1 MAFLRNLPWKL
12 PFGTGVPKSRVAIQI
27 MSDLHLEVGAG
38 EQYADFA
45 VPRQAPYLL
54 LGGDIGNLSNYEAFL
69 GFLKRMTDTFDRVFL
84 VLGNHDF
91 YQLTHA
97 AGLAAAR
104 RLEAEPE
111 LGGRL
116 TLLQQ
121 NRFDLPE
128 TNVTLLGCTLWTHV
142 PDDAAKIVRATV
154 QDFKQMEDWTVE
166 THNRCHAEDL
176 AWLQTQVADIRREAK
191 ESGAPARTIV
201 VATHHAPAK
210 NHTSK
215 PQYRDNPW
223 NSGFSTEIVGVGD
236 WRPVQYW
243 VFGHTHYCNS
253 FETRGVKVVS
263 NQRGY
268 YLPRKEGGT
277 VNLENLDPKH
287 MFAVEKVIEVEYD

>member
-1 MAFLRNLPWKL
+1 MAFIWNLPWKL
-12 PFGTGVPKSRVAIQI
+12 PFGTGAPKKRVAIQI

-45 VPRQAPYLL
+45 VPRKAPYLL
-54 LGGDIGNLSNYEAFL
+54 LGGDVGNLSNYEAYLAFL
-69 GFLKRMTDTFDRVFL
+69 RRMTDIFDRVFL

-91 YQLTHA
+91 FNQTHA

-104 RLEAEPE
+104 RLEAEPA

-121 NRFDLPE
+121 DRFDLPG
-128 TNVTLLGCTLWTHV
+128 TAVTLLGCTLWTHV
-142 PDDAAKIVRATV
+142 PDEAAAIVRATV
-154 QDFKQMEDWTVE
+154 QDYKHMKDWSVE
-166 THNRCHAEDL
+166 AHNRCHTEDL
-176 AWLQTQVADIRREAK
+176 AWLQAQVADVRREAG
-191 ESGAPARTIV
+191 ETGAAPRTIV

-210 NHTSK
+210 ANTSK
-215 PQYRDNPW
+215 PQHRDNPW
-223 NSGFSTEIVGVGD
+223 HSGFSTEVLGAGD

-253 FETRGVKVVS
+253 FKTRGVKVVS

-268 YLPRKEGGT
+268 YLPRKEGGS